1 MERALGSLYAPLPRN
16 HVRHDGVVYEHRVP
30 ARDEQ
35 RVLVEV
41 EVFPTN
47 GISLGGQHVKQ
58 GKHRVVLYK
67 SELEDLKARTAS
79 PQQIRDWDDAVASY
93 EAQRERWV
101 IGAVGKNDGSE
112 QYRIKRERALA
123 QYGETTPSLE
133 FARKHPLGRPPVTAW
148 SVVRETVDAP
158 DTDTNRESKR
168 LEHLIS
174 QLVDGLGKA
183 VSQKQTVR
191 NGG

>member
-1 MERALGSLYAPLPRN
+1 MDRSLGNLYAPLPKN
-16 HVRHDGVVYEHRVP
+16 HVKHEGAVYEHRVP
-30 ARDEQ
+30 ARDEK

-47 GISLGGQHVKQ
+47 GISLGGQHIKH
-58 GKHRVVLYK
+58 GKSRVVLYQ
-67 SELEDLKARTAS
+67 SELDELKSRTATA
-79 PQQIRDWDDAVASY
+79 QQLREWDEAVASY

-123 QYGETTPSLE
+123 QYGDTTPSLE
-133 FARKHPLGRPPVTAW
+133 FCRKYPLGRPPVTSW
-148 SVVRETVDAP
+148 KLVQDSVDAP

-168 LEHLIS
+168 LELLIG

-183 VSQKQTVR
+183 VSQKK
-191 NGG
+191 NG